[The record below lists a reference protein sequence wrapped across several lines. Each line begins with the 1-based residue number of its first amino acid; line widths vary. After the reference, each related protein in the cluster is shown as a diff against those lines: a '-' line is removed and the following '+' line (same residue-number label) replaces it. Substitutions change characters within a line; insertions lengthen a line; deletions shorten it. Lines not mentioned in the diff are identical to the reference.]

1 MKKFIFVI
9 LSAVVPAV
17 MLLAAEKTAPVSV
30 TPSSAAA
37 NAAISATITAGVEQ
51 ATPISLT
58 HAAEAA
64 VPVTITSTLE
74 KAGPSALTTAAGAEA
89 SGNTME
95 PSAMEGIAPPSA
107 DTGSYEKPDEPE
119 PTTEEAGNEKNIFR
133 ENRKLKHYT
142 IELTAFTPSA
152 IGTKLGYFIN
162 ENWKV
167 SGEYSSIAALAARAT
182 NERNDSYAVNICFS
196 PAETEWSPFYGV
208 GFTRQDMVVNANASV
223 TNDRLHVKR
232 DIVGGYITAGMN
244 WITDSILTFS
254 VEFDL
259 LGGYLREDNIDITNP
274 AATSTVNQPNIW
286 ANFGFT
292 AGICF

>member
-1 MKKFIFVI
+1 MKKIILVI
-9 LSAVVPAV
+9 LSAVIPAG
-17 MLLAAEKTAPVSV
+17 MLFAAEKTAP
-30 TPSSAAA
+30 AAA
-37 NAAISATITAGVEQ
+37 TPTATAEPAAISTTITTAAEQ
-51 ATPISLT
+51 AAPVALT
-58 HAAEAA
+58 HNVETA
-64 VPVTITSTLE
+64 VPVTITTTQQQ
-74 KAGPSALTTAAGAEA
+74 AGPSAVTNAARAEA

-95 PSAMEGIAPPSA
+95 PSAMEGIVPPSA
-107 DTGSYEKPDEPE
+107 DTGAYEKPDEPE

-133 ENRKLKHYT
+133 DNRRLKHYT

-167 SGEYSSIAALAARAT
+167 SGEYSSIAALAARVA

-208 GFTRQDMVVNANASV
+208 GFTRQDMVVNANDSV
-223 TNDRLHVKR
+223 TNDSLHVKR

-274 AATSTVNQPNIW
+274 AATSTDNQPNIW